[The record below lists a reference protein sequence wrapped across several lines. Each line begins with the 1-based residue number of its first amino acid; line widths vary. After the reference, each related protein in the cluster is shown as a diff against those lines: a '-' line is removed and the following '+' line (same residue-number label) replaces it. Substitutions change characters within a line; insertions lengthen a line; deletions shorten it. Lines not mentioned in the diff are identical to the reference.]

1 MIDQMHFREY
11 SIEELSGI
19 GKVVGLA
26 AVGHFGHSS
35 QLTLRGIKILS
46 HTSSFALGVGRLF
59 PCVAS
64 MIGVAFRHL

>member
-35 QLTLRGIKILS
+35 RLALCGVEILS
-46 HTSSFALGVGRLF
+46 PTSSFALGVGRLF
-59 PCVAS
+59 PHIAS
-64 MIGVAFRHL
+64 MIGVVFRRL